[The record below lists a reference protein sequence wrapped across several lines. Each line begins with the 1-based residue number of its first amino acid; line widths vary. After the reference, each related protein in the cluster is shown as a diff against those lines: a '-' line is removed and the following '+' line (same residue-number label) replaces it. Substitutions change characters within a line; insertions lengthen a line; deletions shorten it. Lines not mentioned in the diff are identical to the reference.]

1 MKSNRFKYNSSFP
14 MQINKESAKLASK
27 TNSSDLKTNS
37 KGIQSSSNMAAINSI
52 INQGINS

>member
-1 MKSNRFKYNSSFP
+1 
-14 MQINKESAKLASK
+14 MQIYKESAKLASK

-37 KGIQSSSNMAAINSI
+37 NGIQSSSNMAAINSI

>member
-1 MKSNRFKYNSSFP
+1 